1 VAGGTR
7 LKLATERAVRNS
19 MMGRI
24 LFVLGLLLTGCGSG
38 DEPGGGKLTPE
49 DVAAN
54 GDYCCYQNGAATED
68 SAAVCA
74 THAKTCVWSETYRE
88 VDAAGRGTLC
98 GYLICR

>member
-1 VAGGTR
+1 
-7 LKLATERAVRNS
+7 

-24 LFVLGLLLTGCGSG
+24 LFVLGLVLAGCGSDSG
-38 DEPGGGKLTPE
+38 DGLGGADPLTAE

-68 SAAVCA
+68 SATACA
-74 THAKTCVWSETYRE
+74 THAKACVWSETYTD